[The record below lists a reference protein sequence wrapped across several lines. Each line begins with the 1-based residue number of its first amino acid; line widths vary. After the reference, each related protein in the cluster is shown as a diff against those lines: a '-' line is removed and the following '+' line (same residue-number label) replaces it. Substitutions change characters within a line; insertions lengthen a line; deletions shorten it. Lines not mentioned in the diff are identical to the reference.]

1 MSATAGA
8 VGNIAAENQTG
19 SYANHFNRFFL
30 SDERD
35 PTYQHTLAFIRTQG
49 YP

>member
-19 SYANHFNRFFL
+19 SYANHFSL
-30 SDERD
+30 TGMS
-35 PTYQHTLAFIRTQG
+35 YL
-49 YP
+49 